1 MLKVGDQPVPGYRLD
16 SFLGRG
22 QFGEV
27 WRATS
32 PGGAQV
38 ALKFL
43 DLRDQQGLK
52 ELRAVQQIK
61 TIRHPHLASV
71 IALWL
76 RNSVGQV
83 LDDKLLSPEDAPQ
96 EHESESDRETQSP
109 SETRTLS
116 YENVPRQLVVA
127 TLLSATRISTS
138 VCRSAKSKAT
148 RGSPRTSS

>member
-1 MLKVGDQPVPGYRLD
+1 MLKVGDQPIPGYRIESL
-16 SFLGRG
+16 LGRG

-43 DLRDQQGLK
+43 DLSDRQGVK

-83 LDDKLLSPEDAPQ
+83 LDDKLKLAPCLVDAHLPAGK
-96 EHESESDRETQSP
+96 H
-109 SETRTLS
+109 
-116 YENVPRQLVVA
+116 
-127 TLLSATRISTS
+127 LSAVLRREIQQS
-138 VCRSAKSKAT
+138 VILTEHDAT
-148 RGSPRTSS
+148 

>member
-76 RNSVGQV
+76 RNSAGQV
-83 LDDKLLSPEDAPQ
+83 LDDKLLSPADTPQ
-96 EHESESDRETQSP
+96 EHESDSDRETQSP
-109 SETRTLS
+109 SETQT
-116 YENVPRQLVVA
+116 
-127 TLLSATRISTS
+127 
-138 VCRSAKSKAT
+138 
-148 RGSPRTSS
+148 